1 MDLDFKSDERELLR
15 LVTYFKKR
23 AEILIIENRLGEE
36 YRQLFEACDTLAQ
49 QLQAHVL
56 YRTQVSNDQKQLQS
70 MVNDHASCP
79 QCQRPDF
86 FKKNGIDLSPQG
98 WKSNRYRCRKCN
110 ITFVWTAPNNPWDM
124 IPYVEDFV
132 ARMELKTASF
142 ATEIEQAAHQRAL
155 AEMKGNLEKL
165 KPVVQNSDQQ
175 MKILAEKEI
184 LMADLV
190 RKFKK
195 QLLIEKIRFEE

>member
-1 MDLDFKSDERELLR
+1 
-15 LVTYFKKR
+15 
-23 AEILIIENRLGEE
+23 
-36 YRQLFEACDTLAQ
+36 
-49 QLQAHVL
+49 
-56 YRTQVSNDQKQLQS
+56 
-70 MVNDHASCP
+70 
-79 QCQRPDF
+79 
-86 FKKNGIDLSPQG
+86 
-98 WKSNRYRCRKCN
+98 
-110 ITFVWTAPNNPWDM
+110 M